1 MLNNRYRQNVKFVS
15 VYFSYHRLCYMISG
29 KFELSREYPD
39 YYKSVSQRLYT
50 ILDCATEAS
59 TEVRDLNVWTATTR
73 EILQTFD
80 FLVSDTDDERTYSL
94 YICDSFLRDFI
105 GRYEI
110 WYRHCYSKRGY
121 PCGDRHLRCTA
132 VRHVFSHGPGPRH
145 SCWLCETV
153 DCQKRESKYMYASHQ
168 MNGNFQSD
176 KRNRIVYTI
185 SHDELLPG
193 SAVYGPAR
201 TKEATAFYA
210 ACDIVVAVRCKK

>member
-1 MLNNRYRQNVKFVS
+1 MPDNCADGWFIVVVYTSHHNYNQDAGRIMLNNRYRQNVKFVS

-80 FLVSDTDDERTYSL
+80 FLVSDTDDERTHSL

-105 GRYEI
+105 GGYE
-110 WYRHCYSKRGY
+110 
-121 PCGDRHLRCTA
+121 
-132 VRHVFSHGPGPRH
+132 V
-145 SCWLCETV
+145 
-153 DCQKRESKYMYASHQ
+153 
-168 MNGNFQSD
+168 
-176 KRNRIVYTI
+176 
-185 SHDELLPG
+185 
-193 SAVYGPAR
+193 
-201 TKEATAFYA
+201 
-210 ACDIVVAVRCKK
+210 